1 MDLHAR
7 WKRYGVGT
15 TQKEQIQSVKDA
27 FPFATTV
34 DPGGVGPTD
43 GIKDWAW

>member
-1 MDLHAR
+1 ML
-7 WKRYGVGT
+7 
-15 TQKEQIQSVKDA
+15 QSVKDA

-34 DPGGVGPTD
+34 DPGGVASSV